1 LWFLL
6 LRAMPGHGV
15 GDRRVLPAQPI
26 LKTHKGLAKALSGYL
41 LELDNNL
48 LTKPNPPIEGVSR
61 MQQTTLGVW
70 SNVLVR
76 ATGAHLCIRGSG
88 VMAAAGYRGNG
99 PDLSLACFGKGIF
112 YEACLSVSVLRT
124 KEHRVSERFGSAAR
138 ATSAVSHGAGLGPLG
153 TARGRGKAA
162 FC

>member
-1 LWFLL
+1 
-6 LRAMPGHGV
+6 MPGYGV

-41 LELDNNL
+41 LELDNNF
-48 LTKPNPPIEGVSR
+48 LTKSNPPIEGVSR

-88 VMAAAGYRGNG
+88 VMAAAGLQRQWTGLVVSLLRGG
-99 PDLSLACFGKGIF
+99 DFLWGVP
-112 YEACLSVSVLRT
+112 
-124 KEHRVSERFGSAAR
+124 
-138 ATSAVSHGAGLGPLG
+138 
-153 TARGRGKAA
+153 
-162 FC
+162 